1 MSLFNYQARTPAG
14 EAKSG
19 TIEAPNLELA
29 VTALQR
35 RSLIILSLSPAQD
48 EEPWYQADISFFSG
62 GGRVKLK
69 DIVILSRQMAT
80 LFEARVPVI
89 DSLKVLAAETARPK
103 LKEALAAISQDIQG
117 GLSIAQS
124 LSRHPDVFSTFYVN
138 MVRSGEESGKLEEI
152 FSYLA
157 DYLERNYEL
166 ISKARGAL
174 IYPAFVFSVF
184 IIVMSLMFVLVIPQ
198 ITQILIESGVE
209 ILLYTGII
217 MNMSNFMRSFGIFIL
232 MLFAVAG
239 VGLWRYS
246 KTEKGGFIIASFFLD
261 LPLVGPILQKFY
273 VARFTD
279 NFETLIAGGVTIL
292 RSLEL
297 TGEVVGNPVY
307 KKMIEEAGDAV
318 KGGAQISEAFA
329 RHKDMPA
336 LVIQMIKIGEE
347 TGKLGFML
355 KTMARFYRKEV
366 ENTVDSMVGLIE
378 PIMIILLGLGV
389 GILVVSVLMPIYN
402 LSSAI

>member
-1 MSLFNYQARTPAG
+1 MALFNYQARTPAG

-35 RSLIILSLSPAQD
+35 QSLIIISLAPAVD
-48 EEPWYQADISFFSG
+48 EKPWYQMDISSFGG

-80 LFEARVPVI
+80 LFEARVPVV
-89 DSLKVLAAETARPK
+89 DSLRVLAAETTRPK
-103 LKEALAAISQDIQG
+103 LKEALVIVSQDIQG

-166 ISKARGAL
+166 VSKARSAL

-198 ITQILIESGVE
+198 ITQILVESGVE
-209 ILLYTGII
+209 IPIYTRII
-217 MNMSNFMRSFGIFIL
+217 MNLSEFMKSYGIFLFIL
-232 MLFAVAG
+232 LILAG

-246 KTEKGGFIIASFFLD
+246 KTEKGGLIMSAFFLD
-261 LPLVGPILQKFY
+261 MPIVGPILQKFY

-279 NFETLIAGGVTIL
+279 NFETLIAGGVTVL

-297 TGEVVGNPVY
+297 TGDVVGNPIY

-336 LVIQMIKIGEE
+336 LVVQMIKIGEE
-347 TGKLGFML
+347 TGKLDFML

-378 PIMIILLGLGV
+378 PIMIILLGFGV

>member
-1 MSLFNYQARTPAG
+1 MAVFNYQARTPAG

-35 RSLIILSLSPAQD
+35 RSLIIISLSPAGS
-48 EEPWYQADISFFSG
+48 EKPWYQMDISSFST
-62 GGRVKLK
+62 GGRVKSK
-69 DIVILSRQMAT
+69 DIVILSRQLAT

-89 DSLKVLAAETARPK
+89 DSLKVLAAETTRPK
-103 LKEALAAISQDIQG
+103 LKTALETVLQDIQG

-124 LSRHPDVFSTFYVN
+124 FSRHPDVFSSFYVN

-152 FSYLA
+152 FNYLA
-157 DYLERNYEL
+157 DYMERNYEL

-184 IIVMSLMFVLVIPQ
+184 IIVMSLMFILVIPQ
-198 ITQILIESGVE
+198 ITQILVESGVE
-209 ILLYTGII
+209 IPIYTRII
-217 MNMSNFMRSFGIFIL
+217 MGISNFMRSYGIFLFMLLIL
-232 MLFAVAG
+232 AG
-239 VGLWRYS
+239 IGLWRYS
-246 KTEKGGFIIASFFLD
+246 KTEKGGYVMASFFMD

-279 NFETLIAGGVTIL
+279 NFETLISGGVTVL

-307 KKMIEEAGDAV
+307 KRMIEEANDAV

-336 LVIQMIKIGEE
+336 LVVQMIKIGEE
-347 TGKLGFML
+347 TGKLDFML

>member
-1 MSLFNYQARTPAG
+1 MAVYNYQARTPAG
-14 EAKSG
+14 EAKEG

-35 RSLIILSLSPAQD
+35 RSLIIISLSPAGDDKQ
-48 EEPWYQADISFFSG
+48 WYQKDIFSFG
-62 GGRVKLK
+62 GGKVKLK

-80 LFEARVPVI
+80 LFEARVPVVG
-89 DSLKVLAAETARPK
+89 SLKVLAAETTRPK
-103 LKEALAAISQDIQG
+103 LKETLLVVSQDIQG

-166 ISKARGAL
+166 ISKAKGAL
-174 IYPAFVFSVF
+174 IYPAFVFGIF

-209 ILLYTGII
+209 IPLYTRII

-246 KTEKGGFIIASFFLD
+246 KTEKGGFAIASFFID
-261 LPLVGPILQKFY
+261 MPLVGPILQKFY

-279 NFETLIAGGVTIL
+279 NFETLISGGVTVL

-297 TGEVVGNPVY
+297 SGEVVGNPVY
-307 KKMIEEAGDAV
+307 KKIVEEAGEAV

-329 RHKDMPA
+329 RHRDMPA
-336 LVIQMIKIGEE
+336 LVVQMIKIGEE
-347 TGKLGFML
+347 TGKLDFML